1 MVKST
6 GACFVPTEY
15 VCFSL
20 AENKN
25 CSTKWKCIFSERME
39 KMMMRN
45 FATFFLL
52 LFLSLARAVFSSTRK
67 HSLLDTFIAH
77 NVFSSAIYVLLSL
90 SLSFSATSIVHNAPC
105 DVASTQT
112 HRLCAMRVERIFFAF
127 RSAAAVCNKC
137 HRHRWCDDAVTRS
150 RFHSTLLNA
159 IKLC

>member
-20 AENKN
+20 AEKKIAQRNESAFFPSEWK
-25 CSTKWKCIFSERME
+25 KWWCGILPLFFFFS
-39 KMMMRN
+39 
-45 FATFFLL
+45 FF
-52 LFLSLARAVFSSTRK
+52 SLARAVFSSTRK